1 MIILLISILVYVLT
15 VIGFFFIILYEEKEH
30 CNTVGDVLDLL
41 KDTPFFIPIANTI
54 FLLVWSVLY
63 VVVSLKLY
71 SPFVNLWNKI
81 RNIKL
86 K

>member
-15 VIGFFFIILYEEKEH
+15 IICWFFMILHEERQH
-30 CNTVGDVLDLL
+30 CHTIGDVLDLL
-41 KDTPFFIPIANTI
+41 YDTVCIIPIANTI
-54 FLLVWSVLY
+54 FLLVWCAMYAVS
-63 VVVSLKLY
+63 SLKLH
-71 SPFVNLWNKI
+71 WNKF